1 MQKIKP
7 FFTLRWWNE
16 TLSFRT
22 SAIFMAV
29 LVPVV
34 SVLAIPTQITVDG
47 IFYVASAKALFSPDF
62 AYYYIWYREPGYP
75 LFLKAIHLLGNSAL
89 YVQAIQALCMGL
101 AVWMLLYAFRR
112 SLGHDNVT
120 RLQIGLAIVF
130 MFNPMYFTYSGNFLQ
145 QALFCLILATFAVF
159 VEWSRKLP
167 KNLSDVKLGLFAL
180 ILYVMGILTSIGWL
194 YLSLFPLLLIWANM
208 VRRSVARRISSRPPR
223 SRMLTWVLSVLSVI
237 ALLATSYGVGRA
249 TYAGWEAYK
258 APYAAQATYDT
269 TVVAPLE
276 TVPTLHDPVYIATRF
291 LALMDIGHID
301 QYEPQN
307 EIFSEA
313 AMRLR
318 FVKSEY
324 DTAYVNLPTTDYAP
338 GYFALSDPSIIAHT
352 IFAIFAPASQLAYKA
367 MYALFA
373 LLALLL
379 LWKRRWGALALALIP
394 MSFIFIHAANN
405 TPVDRYGIPGFTFAI
420 ALSAIFIGDLIT
432 TRALRKTN
440 NV

>member
-1 MQKIKP
+1 M
-7 FFTLRWWNE
+7 
-16 TLSFRT
+16 SFR
-22 SAIFMAV
+22 SGAV
-29 LVPVV
+29 MFALLTPIV

-62 AYYYIWYREPGYP
+62 ADFYIWYREPGYP

-89 YVQAIQALCMGL
+89 YVQAVQALCMGL
-101 AVWMLLYAFRR
+101 SVWMLLYAFRR
-112 SLGHDNVT
+112 ALGHNNLT
-120 RLQIGLAIVF
+120 RTQVALAFLF
-130 MFNPMYFTYSGNFLQ
+130 MFNPMFFTYSGNFLQ
-145 QALFCLILATFAVF
+145 QALFCLILATFAVL

-167 KNLSDVKLGLFAL
+167 EKVSDGRLAVFSLA
-180 ILYVMGILTSIGWL
+180 LYVFGILTSIGWL
-194 YLSLFPLLLIWANM
+194 YLSLFPLLLIWANI
-208 VRRSVARRISSRPPR
+208 VRRATVRRKESGKSTSQAI
-223 SRMLTWVLSVLSVI
+223 TTVVGIFAV
-237 ALLATSYGVGRA
+237 ALLLVSSYGIGRA
-249 TYAGWEAYK
+249 TYAGWESFK

-269 TVVAPLE
+269 SVVSPLE
-276 TVPTLHDPVYIATRF
+276 TVPTLQDPIYIATRF

-338 GYFALSDPSIIAHT
+338 GYFALSDPSIIAHS
-352 IFAIFAPASQLAYKA
+352 IFSILAPASQLAYKG

-373 LLALLL
+373 LLTLLL
-379 LWKRRWGALALALIP
+379 LWKRRWAALAIALIP

-405 TPVDRYGIPGFTFAI
+405 TPVDRYGIPGFSFAI
-420 ALSAIFIGDLIT
+420 SLSAILASYMIS
-432 TRALRKTN
+432 
-440 NV
+440 NVVKPKSQQEKSKSPL